1 MERTEQKLI
10 HIAIVV
16 LCALSPTQPAPSL
29 QCYSNYYSQDYCIIN
44 GVTINSST
52 SDFPKFPVSAKINL
66 VDANIDCISPEI
78 LKGMKWVSHLSIT
91 NGKVKQI
98 FLKNDLQQLFATAS
112 ETYDVIIDDVDNEE
126 LDQLIITQNRLNEIP
141 ENVGNLKALT
151 VLSLNNNNIEVL
163 DLGKLQGLDKLK
175 VVDFSNNKIYYMIP
189 VDSFELSRLETFKLK
204 YNFLTEID
212 FDAWNV
218 PRLTTLIISS
228 NSLKYIKDFEE
239 DSFPSLKSYQD
250 DSNLFDCR
258 WRAGFISMLK
268 TWTNLHN
275 RGYFQTDCQKSVQLS
290 SAVYRMLNINDIR
303 NNTIDFDDKEEL
315 QNQLN
320 SMLDTEKKHSRLIES
335 LTLLLK
341 EQTELFEAVTGKLQT
356 QQTTID
362 GLLAQ
367 IGDLQQRVVEM
378 KQLLPPAGRA
388 VPKGLRERMIQD
400 IAEVIRR
407 NLVEIED

>member
-1 MERTEQKLI
+1 MKRTEQKLI

-16 LCALSPTQPAPSL
+16 LCALSPTQPASSIQL
-29 QCYSNYYSQDYCIIN
+29 YCNNYSEYCTIN
-44 GVTINSST
+44 GVTINSET
-52 SDFPKFPVSAKINL
+52 SDFPKFPVRAKINL
-66 VDANIDCISPEI
+66 VNANIDYISPEI
-78 LKGMKWVSHLSIT
+78 LQGMKWVSQLTIA
-91 NGKVKQI
+91 NGKVKKI
-98 FLKNDLQQLFATAS
+98 FLKHDLQELVATGS
-112 ETYDVIIDDVDNEE
+112 ETYDVIIDDVANEDLE
-126 LDQLIITQNRLNEIP
+126 QLSITQNRLDKIP

-151 VLSLNNNNIEVL
+151 VLTLNNNNIEVL
-163 DLGKLQGLDKLK
+163 DLGELQGLDKLK
-175 VVDFSNNKIYYMIP
+175 TVDLSNNKIYYMIP
-189 VDSFELSRLETFKLK
+189 IDSFELSRLEIFKLNN
-204 YNFLTEID
+204 NFLTEID

-218 PRLTTLIISS
+218 PRLTTLFISS
-228 NSLKYIKDFEE
+228 NSLKYIKDFNEE
-239 DSFPSLKSYQD
+239 SFPSLKSYQD

-268 TWTNLHN
+268 TWTSLKNQYH
-275 RGYFQTDCQKSVQLS
+275 YSTTCQKSVQLS

-303 NNTIDFDDKEEL
+303 NDTIDFDDKQEL

-320 SMLDTEKKHSRLIES
+320 SMLDTEKKHSRHIES
-335 LTLLLK
+335 LTKLLR
-341 EQTELFEAVTGKLQT
+341 EQTEQFKVVSGKLQA

-367 IGDLQQRVVEM
+367 IDDLQQRVEEM
-378 KQLLPPAGRA
+378 KQMMPPAGRA